1 MASRSGKRKS
11 GAGPSSQALAM
22 AAFVIAL
29 GLLAW
34 RGSTLLTADH
44 PLPASATPLE
54 ASLMNVVD
62 PVAGPGNAR
71 ISVTTTATG
80 GRTVLVLLDAAEAA
94 KASMIES
101 LVTTAARLD
110 VTSGDLL
117 VIQTAPFA
125 RGAPGRPDA
134 EAYGELALLALLAG
148 LAGWLGFAPRMDSEV
163 PGMVREY
170 PEAPP
175 EAPVR
180 SLATTPIRP
189 LRTVP
194 VTSDVADLARKDP
207 ARAADILR
215 GWMKNGT
222 DAA

>member
-1 MASRSGKRKS
+1 MAGRSGKLRS
-11 GAGPSSQALAM
+11 GAGPSSRALAM

-34 RGSTLLTADH
+34 RGSALLTADH
-44 PLPASATPLE
+44 ALPASATPLE
-54 ASLMNVVD
+54 ASLMNLVD
-62 PVAGPGNAR
+62 PIAGAGNAR
-71 ISVTTTATG
+71 ISVTTTAAG

-110 VTSGDLL
+110 VAAGDLL
-117 VIQTAPFA
+117 VIDSQ
-125 RGAPGRPDA
+125 
-134 EAYGELALLALLAG
+134 AYGELALLALLAG
-148 LAGWLGFAPRMDSEV
+148 LAGWLGFAPRTDSEV
-163 PGMVREY
+163 PGATMEH
-170 PEAPP
+170 PKAPM

-180 SLATTPIRP
+180 PLTTTAVRP

>member
-1 MASRSGKRKS
+1 MAGRSGKLRS
-11 GAGPSSQALAM
+11 GAGPSSRALAM

-34 RGSTLLTADH
+34 RGSALLTVDH
-44 PLPASATPLE
+44 ALPASATPLE
-54 ASLMNVVD
+54 ASLMNLID
-62 PVAGPGNAR
+62 PVAGAGNAR
-71 ISVTTTATG
+71 ISVATTAAG

-94 KASMIES
+94 KASTIES

-110 VTSGDLL
+110 VAAGDLL

-125 RGAPGRPDA
+125 RGAPGRPDSQ
-134 EAYGELALLALLAG
+134 AYGELALLALLAG
-148 LAGWLGFAPRMDSEV
+148 LAGWLGFAPRTDSEV
-163 PGMVREY
+163 PGTTVQQPKAPMV
-170 PEAPP
+170 
-175 EAPVR
+175 APVR
-180 SLATTPIRP
+180 PLAPTAVRP

-194 VTSDVADLARKDP
+194 VTSDVAELARKDP

-222 DAA
+222 DVA

>member
-1 MASRSGKRKS
+1 MAGRSGKLRS
-11 GAGPSSQALAM
+11 GAGPSSRALAL

-44 PLPASATPLE
+44 ALPASATPLE
-54 ASLMNVVD
+54 ASLINLVD
-62 PVAGPGNAR
+62 PVAGAGNAR
-71 ISVTTTATG
+71 ISVTTTAAG

-94 KASMIES
+94 RASTIES

-110 VTSGDLL
+110 VAAGDLL

-125 RGAPGRPDA
+125 RGAPGRPDSQ
-134 EAYGELALLALLAG
+134 AYGELALLALLVG
-148 LAGWLGFAPRMDSEV
+148 LAGWLGFAPRADSEV
-163 PGMVREY
+163 PGTTTEH
-170 PEAPP
+170 PKAPM
-175 EAPVR
+175 EAPVH
-180 SLATTPIRP
+180 SLTTTAMRP

-215 GWMKNGT
+215 GWMKNET

>member
-1 MASRSGKRKS
+1 MAGRSGKRKP
-11 GAGPSSQALAM
+11 GAGPSSRALAT

-54 ASLMNVVD
+54 ASLMNLVD
-62 PVAGPGNAR
+62 PVAGAGNAR

-80 GRTVLVLLDAAEAA
+80 GRTVLVLLEAA
-94 KASMIES
+94 KASTIES

-110 VTSGDLL
+110 VAAGDLL

-148 LAGWLGFAPRMDSEV
+148 LAGWLGFASRTDSEV
-163 PGMVREY
+163 PRTVTEH
-170 PEAPP
+170 PQAPI

-180 SLATTPIRP
+180 PLATTAVRP

-194 VTSDVADLARKDP
+194 VTSDVAELARKDP
-207 ARAADILR
+207 ARAAVILR

>member
-1 MASRSGKRKS
+1 MASRSGKGKP
-11 GAGPSSQALAM
+11 GAGPSSRALAM

-54 ASLMNVVD
+54 VSLMNLVD

-94 KASMIES
+94 QASMIES

-110 VTSGDLL
+110 VASGDLL

-148 LAGWLGFAPRMDSEV
+148 LAGWLGFAHEWTRKSREWSGNTLKRPRKR
-163 PGMVREY
+163 PR
-170 PEAPP
+170 AP
-175 EAPVR
+175 
-180 SLATTPIRP
+180 SQRP
-189 LRTVP
+189 LCAPFGPCQSLVMSL
-194 VTSDVADLARKDP
+194 TSPARIRLARLISC
-207 ARAADILR
+207 AA
-215 GWMKNGT
+215 G
-222 DAA
+222 